1 MKNLSVVLLCAA
13 MAFASFACHKE
24 DTYNSATDTSATS
37 ATDTYASTTSTTA
50 TDTTA
55 TTTSATST
63 AATTLSS
70 DDTTFVNKTAVGGM
84 AEVALGQMASTKAT
98 NPDVK
103 AFAGRMVTDHGKA
116 NDELKQLAQTKGVTL
131 PSDVDQESK
140 DAADKLSKPS
150 GKEFDK
156 SYMDAMVKGH
166 EGVVKAFEKES
177 KDAKDPDLKAWV
189 TKTLPTI
196 QDHLKMAKETRAKL
210 K

>member
-1 MKNLSVVLLCAA
+1 
-13 MAFASFACHKE
+13 MAFVSFACHKE
-24 DTYNSATDTSATS
+24 EPYNTATDTSAT

-50 TDTTA
+50 TDTPA
-55 TTTSATST
+55 TTTTATST
-63 AATTLSS
+63 ASTLGT
-70 DDTTFVNKTAVGGM
+70 DDATFVSQTAQGGM

-103 AFAGRMVTDHGKA
+103 AFADRMVTDHSKA
-116 NDELKQLAQTKGVTL
+116 NDELKQLAQTKGATL

-140 DAADKLSKPS
+140 DAAGKLSKAS

-156 SYMDAMVKGH
+156 AYIDAMVKGH
-166 EGVVKAFEKES
+166 EAVVKAFEKES

-189 TKTLPTI
+189 TNTLPTI
-196 QDHLKMAKETRAKL
+196 QDHLKMAKETKAKL

>member
-1 MKNLSVVLLCAA
+1 
-13 MAFASFACHKE
+13 
-24 DTYNSATDTSATS
+24 
-37 ATDTYASTTSTTA
+37 
-50 TDTTA
+50 
-55 TTTSATST
+55 
-63 AATTLSS
+63 
-70 DDTTFVNKTAVGGM
+70 M

-103 AFAGRMVTDHGKA
+103 AFADRMVADHGKA

-140 DAADKLSKPS
+140 DAAGKLSKAS

-156 SYMDAMVKGH
+156 AYIDAMVKGH

-177 KDAKDPDLKAWV
+177 KDAKDQDLKAWV

-196 QDHLKMAKETRAKL
+196 QDHLKMAKETKAKV